1 MMMMMMMMMLMMI
14 VCVEVQSMS
23 VMAQW
28 REHWTHSRV
37 MWVQFPVN
45 QHKSFVTSGTSSGE
59 NCSSHP

>member
-1 MMMMMMMMMLMMI
+1 
-14 VCVEVQSMS
+14 
-23 VMAQW
+23 MAQW